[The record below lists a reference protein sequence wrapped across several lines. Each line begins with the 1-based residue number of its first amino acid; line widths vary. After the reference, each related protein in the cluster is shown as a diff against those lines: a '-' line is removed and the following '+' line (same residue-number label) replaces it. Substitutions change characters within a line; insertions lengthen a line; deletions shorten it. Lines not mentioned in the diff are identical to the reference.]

1 MTSWDRFAARDLR
14 SIASAIRD
22 GRLAVQPVALALRSF
37 CQPDLAEWLA
47 GTLGQMQ
54 ASASTLAGW
63 MELLAAERD
72 RVAIA
77 RSAIDLVWTG
87 PEVEGMHNRE
97 TGAVV
102 RELFGSAKQSVLV
115 VGYAI
120 HQGKEV
126 FAGLAASLDRDP
138 NLEVRMVVDI
148 QRAWGDTTLERDLVA
163 RFAHD
168 FRREQWPGARLPA
181 VFYDPRSLALEL
193 DQRSSMHAKCVV
205 VDKSVALV
213 TSANFTAAAQQRN
226 FELGL
231 LVRDAELAVA
241 VWEHFDALVRAG
253 VLRPLTLVGG
263 RSHG

>member
-1 MTSWDRFAARDLR
+1 MTNWDRFAARDLR

-22 GRLAVQPVALALRSF
+22 GRLSVQPGALALRSF
-37 CQPDLAEWLA
+37 CQPDLAERLA
-47 GTLGQMQ
+47 GILGQMQ

-63 MELLAAERD
+63 MELLAGERD
-72 RVAIA
+72 RVAVA
-77 RSAIDLVWTG
+77 RGAIDLVWTG

-126 FAGLAASLDRDP
+126 FEGLAASLDRDP

-148 QRAWGDTTLERDLVA
+148 QRAWRDTTVDHDLVA
-163 RFAHD
+163 RFSHE
-168 FRREQWPGARLPA
+168 FRREQWPGVTLPT
-181 VFYDPRSLALEL
+181 VFYDPRSLAVDLE
-193 DQRSSMHAKCVV
+193 QRSSMHAKCVV
-205 VDKSVALV
+205 VDRSVALV

-231 LVRDAELAVA
+231 LVRDSELACT
-241 VWEHFDALVRAG
+241 VWDHFDALVRAG
-253 VLRPLTLVGG
+253 VLRQLTFVGG
-263 RSHG
+263 RDLG